1 MWLMWLSSMVVIGI
15 VATVLVYI
23 RVKHVT
29 RSRNR
34 LNVIDNMFMY
44 LFGTMS
50 GQGNYSIHSYFI
62 IHFKLNWCR
71 RLLPNFAA
79 FFFINIYN
87 SILTSRL
94 SAHYQFP
101 EIKSLEELA
110 NKKNYQLATLRDS
123 VWEIDLMVNSF
134 DFYLKNWTCMDFFFP
149 KFKDGQN
156 WNYEDPGRKIQQST
170 CGHPAVQ
177 HSVETVS
184 RSGSLSICNRTR
196 QIEIIK
202 LKTET
207 ADRLIIVNLFITD
220 VICCI
225 NRSTATAS

>member
-1 MWLMWLSSMVVIGI
+1 MWLIWLSSMVAIGI
-15 VATVLVYI
+15 VAMVLVYI
-23 RVKHVT
+23 RVNHVT

-34 LNVIDNMFMY
+34 LNAIDSMFMY
-44 LFGTMS
+44 LFCTMS

-94 SAHYQFP
+94 STHYQFP

-110 NKKNYQLATLRDS
+110 NKQNYQLATLRDS

-156 WNYEDPGRKIQQST
+156 WNYEDPGRKIQQSR
-170 CGHPAVQ
+170 CGHQAVQ

-184 RSGSLSICNRTR
+184 TLSGFHFTTHRSRSGSLSIYNRTR
-196 QIEIIK
+196 QIQIIK

-207 ADRLIIVNLFITD
+207 ANRLIIVNLFI
-220 VICCI
+220 
-225 NRSTATAS
+225 